1 MVQVT
6 LAPVVSSLDSALSSL
21 ERPFYIKFCIA
32 AQRYCLSSLIIR
44 IVTNMHLKLFHFS
57 MWLLYLPRDAMQ
69 NRGLCCRPVSV
80 CPSRSCIVSRWLKMS
95 NFFLGTLAPCCFFCP
110 QAPVPNSMGSPYSG
124 GGRLWEIFAIFDW
137 NHRLSRKRYET
148 GPFFAMQR

>member
-95 NFFLGTLAPCCFFCP
+95 NFFLGTLAPCCFLSASAGTQFQVEP
-110 QAPVPNSMGSPYSG
+110 LQQAWNTREVCDFRLKSP
-124 GGRLWEIFAIFDW
+124 F
-137 NHRLSRKRYET
+137 LSET
-148 GPFFAMQR
+148 LRDRPMVVATKL